1 MTCFLCCG
9 LVYLEPFPPKAS
21 SSLSSLACSKYLH
34 RKSTGKSEGKKHCHI
49 ISRPQFRPATFL
61 NIPGPS
67 FGKKTDQKKYVYVIF
82 WRIGNYQC
90 LQECLLLTVASG
102 VHLSPVRGR
111 RQPEIVA
118 AAAVAASV
126 GAVSTDAGN
135 SRHRR
140 RRGSAAAAG
149 GDDVE
154 VSVVLPALFEH
165 ALRGRFEL

>member
-1 MTCFLCCG
+1 M
-9 LVYLEPFPPKAS
+9 
-21 SSLSSLACSKYLH
+21 
-34 RKSTGKSEGKKHCHI
+34 
-49 ISRPQFRPATFL
+49 
-61 NIPGPS
+61 
-67 FGKKTDQKKYVYVIF
+67 IF

-111 RQPEIVA
+111 RDPEIAVA
-118 AAAVAASV
+118 AAAASV